1 MVTIGAAGATTNI
14 VAGDLTMYN
23 TVNDGNPT
31 ISLGSSSAERLVI
44 TTTYDSGA
52 QTLDKV
58 TFATAAASGI
68 IIPANSQI
76 VECYVYVTTAYDN
89 SATLSIGTS
98 STSTELATAVAVST
112 INTIKLASQATITD
126 ADTWEDI
133 GSTDVKIFTD
143 SSATTS
149 DAGVA
154 TLTVTYIQNNNLA

>member
-1 MVTIGAAGATTNI
+1 MGITTFSGPVKAG
-14 VAGDLTMYN
+14 
-23 TVNDGNPT
+23 T
-31 ISLGSSSAERLVI
+31 ISNTTGTTVGTDMKNVGFTLMSQSAAI
-44 TTTYDSGA
+44 TQST
-52 QTLDKV
+52 
-58 TFATAAASGI
+58 TAAASGI

-149 DAGVA
+149 DTGVA
-154 TLTVTYIQNNNLA
+154 TLTVTYVQNNNLA

>member
-1 MVTIGAAGATTNI
+1 MATTTFSGPI
-14 VAGDLTMYN
+14 KTGTIKQTTGT
-23 TVNDGNPT
+23 TVGTDMKNVGFT
-31 ISLGSSSAERLVI
+31 LMAQSAAI
-44 TTTYDSGA
+44 TQST
-52 QTLDKV
+52 
-58 TFATAAASGI
+58 TAAASGI

-98 STSTELATAVAVST
+98 STSTELCTAVAVST
-112 INTIKLASQATITD
+112 ANVIKLGSQATI
-126 ADTWEDI
+126 ADSDEWEDI

>member
-1 MVTIGAAGATTNI
+1 MG
-14 VAGDLTMYN
+14 
-23 TVNDGNPT
+23 
-31 ISLGSSSAERLVI
+31 
-44 TTTYDSGA
+44 TTTFSGPIKAGTINNTTGTTVGTDMKNVGFTLMA
-52 QTLDKV
+52 QSAAITQS
-58 TFATAAASGI
+58 TTAAASGI

-98 STSTELATAVAVST
+98 STSTELCTAVAVST
-112 INTIKLASQATITD
+112 ANVIKLGSQATIADSD
-126 ADTWEDI
+126 AWEDI

>member
-1 MVTIGAAGATTNI
+1 MGITTFSGPVKAG
-14 VAGDLTMYN
+14 
-23 TVNDGNPT
+23 T
-31 ISLGSSSAERLVI
+31 ISNTTGTTVGTDMKNVGFTLMSQSAAI
-44 TTTYDSGA
+44 TQST
-52 QTLDKV
+52 
-58 TFATAAASGI
+58 TAAASGI

-98 STSTELATAVAVST
+98 STSTELCTGVAVST
-112 INTIKLASQATITD
+112 ANVIKLGSQATI
-126 ADTWEDI
+126 ADIDEWEDI

-149 DAGVA
+149 DTGVA